1 MTSGFHDPLEDNPF
15 ADHADIVA
23 EVASESTS
31 ERDVGNRADSM
42 NAADTVKSTQ
52 SSHTGGTAPVENVT
66 SKPVS
71 TTSTKTGTDTDT
83 DAKIPSTSAPD
94 SSNNGGKND
103 DQYYLAIKVTKL
115 ERIGSLSNKRE
126 NPTIFFTYST
136 NLPTFHHHHT
146 KGSRNSSLMIR
157 KTTTEFQQLFKYLN
171 TSTPECLVPS
181 LPSPYTNYGIN
192 TTEDYKRTVTNYQRW
207 FDRLTASLLL
217 IKNEEVAF
225 FVESDYDTYTPLAK
239 SKGVVTGLKR
249 RTLKQLAPPYDSVT
263 TLAEFRPLVKE
274 IYLQGQVIQERLLR
288 MSRAQRV
295 LVQQENEFGGLFC
308 KVGEDNGG
316 VVSGVE
322 STFHRLYKRYG
333 RVLMAVGDISSIVPT
348 TDLATLYDGL
358 EWIVKDAYTVKE
370 TLTNRHFVMRELSQ
384 AQQAV
389 KGRQETARKLR
400 SKRDVNPLKVEE
412 AVRNLQAATRAEQQ
426 LTLKLQRITDNLLLE
441 REKWLEWYESQLL
454 ESLRQFTFKRIEYER
469 KKLAVLERLRTE
481 VRRADSRGGLS
492 RLGRQSLVERS
503 SASPGLSSSPVASQ
517 GLEGDSWTGE
527 QRRRTQREVDL
538 ITHTEFDCEHAAS
551 QTDVTSVGE
560 NDNDNS
566 SDIGDA
572 RSGATSNSMTSRS
585 TPDIFYGITLDARSA
600 ASLLG
605 MTAQPF

>member
-1 MTSGFHDPLEDNPF
+1 MSSGFYDPLEDNPF

-23 EVASESTS
+23 EVAPESTS
-31 ERDVGNRADSM
+31 ENDAGNRADSM
-42 NAADTVKSTQ
+42 NAAAADTIESTQ
-52 SSHTGGTAPVENVT
+52 SSHTGGAASAENVT

-71 TTSTKTGTDTDT
+71 TASTKTV
-83 DAKIPSTSAPD
+83 STSVSTPV
-94 SSNNGGKND
+94 NNKGKND

-115 ERIGSLSNKRE
+115 ERIGSLTNKRE

-136 NLPTFHHHHT
+136 NLPTFHHHT
-146 KGSRNSSLMIR
+146 KGSRNSSLTIR

-192 TTEDYKRTVTNYQRW
+192 TTEDYKQTLSNYQRW
-207 FDRLTASLLL
+207 FDRLTSSLLL

-249 RTLKQLAPPYDSVT
+249 KTLKQLAPPYDSVT

-274 IYLQGQVIQERLLR
+274 IYLHGQIIQERLLR
-288 MSRAQRV
+288 MSKVQRV

-308 KVGEDNGG
+308 KVGESDGN
-316 VVSGVE
+316 VAPGVE

-348 TDLATLYDGL
+348 MDLATLYDGVD
-358 EWIVKDAYTVKE
+358 WIVRDAYTVKE

-389 KGRQETARKLR
+389 KGRQETARRLR

-412 AVRNLQAATRAEQQ
+412 AVRNLQAATRTEQQ

-441 REKWLEWYESQLL
+441 REKWLEWYGSQLL

-481 VRRADSRGGLS
+481 VRKADSRGGLS

-551 QTDVTSVGE
+551 RTDVTSM
-560 NDNDNS
+560 NDNNGG
-566 SDIGDA
+566 DINDA
-572 RSGATSNSMTSRS
+572 RSSTTSNSITSSRS
-585 TPDIFYGITLDARSA
+585 TPDIFHGNTLDARSA

-605 MTAQPF
+605 MTSQPF